1 MINAQG
7 HFFTKEIN
15 KECEGEGIYQ
25 RMIVPRIMET
35 QAQQGDAG
43 AAHAAA
49 GAVDARKEVERA
61 ANAREVEKEV

>member
-7 HFFTKEIN
+7 HIFTKEIN

-35 QAQQGDAG
+35 HAQQGDTA

-49 GAVDARKEVERA
+49 GAVNACKEVERA
-61 ANAREVEKEV
+61 TDAREVEKEV